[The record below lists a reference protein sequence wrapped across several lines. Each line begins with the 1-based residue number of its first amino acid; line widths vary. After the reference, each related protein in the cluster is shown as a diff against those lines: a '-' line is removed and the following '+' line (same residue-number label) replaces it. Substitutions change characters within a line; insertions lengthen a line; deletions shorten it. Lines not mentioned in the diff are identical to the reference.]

1 MQVNVTVTLDA
12 SPALLAAL
20 AALAQ
25 SFKQPEPAV
34 KAEQVRETKKKSA
47 DAVRAQID
55 AKVEPVEVI
64 EAQLEAVGA
73 LEPSQNGQA
82 LTMEKLRA
90 IAVPKSKAGHRDTI
104 KRWLSARAY
113 ASLQDLR
120 EEDFGAFHEFIN
132 SL

>member
-1 MQVNVTVTLDA
+1 MFMQVNVTVTLDA

-20 AALAQ
+20 QALGA
-25 SFKQPEPAV
+25 SIKPEPA
-34 KAEQVRETKKKSA
+34 KPTKPTTKP
-47 DAVRAQID
+47 